1 MKTRRAIY
9 TLLLP
14 LLFLLLS
21 CDMEQEV
28 EIKLPPYES
37 QLVVECYLE
46 PGKPL
51 RAVVLE
57 SVSYF
62 NEPELPLVPDAE
74 VFITHQGRTIKL
86 PFSPIQNKATG
97 KYYTHRKNEKLNLQP
112 GDVLTLEVKDKKG
125 RHVTGTTT
133 IMGQVPIEAVEW
145 KFNESNKAYL
155 LTSYQD
161 NPDAANYYR
170 YMVHRDSLS
179 NSSQRDFV
187 SSDQLTNG
195 QRVSYGSGYDYEE
208 GDTLIVSLFHIEKQ
222 YYDFLSSISDARRA
236 NGNPFAQPSRIVS
249 SVKGGIGIFTNLS
262 YNRKT
267 VVIEK

>member
-1 MKTRRAIY
+1 MKTRRTIY
-9 TLLLP
+9 TLLMP
-14 LLFLLLS
+14 LLLLLAS
-21 CDMEQEV
+21 CDLEQEV
-28 EIKLPPYES
+28 EVKLPPHES

-46 PGKPL
+46 PGKTL

-62 NEPELPLVPDAE
+62 NDPELPLVPDAE
-74 VFITHQGRTIKL
+74 VFITHKGRTIKL
-86 PFSPIQNKATG
+86 PFSPVQNKETG
-97 KYYTHRKNEKLNLQP
+97 KYFTHRHSEILNLQP
-112 GDVLTLEVKDKKG
+112 GDVVTLEVKDSKG

-145 KFNESNKAYL
+145 KFNEKNKAYL

-161 NPDAANYYR
+161 DPNTENFYR
-170 YMVHRDSLS
+170 YMVNRDSLS
-179 NSSQRDFV
+179 NSSQRDFI
-187 SSDQLTNG
+187 SSDRLTNG
-195 QRVSYGSGYDYEE
+195 QRVSYGSGYEYEE
-208 GDTLIVSLFHIEKQ
+208 GDTLVVSLFHIEQQ
-222 YYDFLSSISDARRA
+222 YYDFLGSVSDARNA

>member
-1 MKTRRAIY
+1 MQTRPTIY

-14 LLFLLLS
+14 LLLLLAS
-21 CDMEQEV
+21 CDLEQEV
-28 EIKLPPYES
+28 EVKLPAHES

-62 NEPELPLVPDAE
+62 NDPELPLVPDAE
-74 VFITHQGRTIKL
+74 VFITYRGRTIKL
-86 PFSPIQNKATG
+86 PFSPVQNKQTG
-97 KYYTHRKNEKLNLQP
+97 KYYTHRVSEKLDLQP
-112 GDVLTLEVKDKKG
+112 GEVVTLEVKDGKG

-145 KFNESNKAYL
+145 KFNEKDKAYL

-161 NPDAANYYR
+161 NPDTENFYR

-179 NSSQRDFV
+179 NSSQRDFI
-187 SSDQLTNG
+187 SSDRLTNG

-208 GDTLIVSLFHIEKQ
+208 GDTLVVSLFHIEQQ
-222 YYDFLSSISDARRA
+222 YYDFLGSVSDARNA

>member
-1 MKTRRAIY
+1 MMTRRTIY
-9 TLLLP
+9 TLFLP
-14 LLFLLLS
+14 LLVLLAS
-21 CDMEQEV
+21 CGMEQEV
-28 EIKLPPYES
+28 EVKLPPHES

-74 VFITHQGRTIKL
+74 VFITYRGKRIKL
-86 PFSPIQNKATG
+86 PFSPVQNKQTG
-97 KYYTHRKNEKLNLQP
+97 KYYTHRLSEKLDLQP
-112 GDVLTLEVKDKKG
+112 GDVVGLEVKDGKG

-133 IMGQVPIEAVEW
+133 ILGKVPIEAVEW
-145 KFNESNKAYL
+145 KFNEKDKAYL

-161 NPDAANYYR
+161 DPNMENFYR
-170 YMVHRDSLS
+170 YMVHRDSLT
-179 NSSQRDFV
+179 NSSDRDFI
-187 SSDQLTNG
+187 SSDRLTNG
-195 QRVSYGSGYDYEE
+195 QRVSYGSAYEYEE
-208 GDTLIVSLFHIEKQ
+208 GDTLVVSLYHIEQQ
-222 YYDFLSSISDARRA
+222 YYDFLGSVSDARNA

-249 SVKGGIGIFTNLS
+249 SVKGGIGIFTNLA

-267 VVIEK
+267 VVITK

>member
-74 VFITHQGRTIKL
+74 VFITHQAERSNCL
-86 PFSPIQNKATG
+86 SAPFKT
-97 KYYTHRKNEKLNLQP
+97 R
-112 GDVLTLEVKDKKG
+112 
-125 RHVTGTTT
+125 
-133 IMGQVPIEAVEW
+133 
-145 KFNESNKAYL
+145 
-155 LTSYQD
+155 
-161 NPDAANYYR
+161 
-170 YMVHRDSLS
+170 
-179 NSSQRDFV
+179 
-187 SSDQLTNG
+187 
-195 QRVSYGSGYDYEE
+195 
-208 GDTLIVSLFHIEKQ
+208 
-222 YYDFLSSISDARRA
+222 RRA
-236 NGNPFAQPSRIVS
+236 STILIAKMRSSTCNPVMCLRWRSKI
-249 SVKGGIGIFTNLS
+249 
-262 YNRKT
+262 RK
-267 VVIEK
+267 VVT

>member
-1 MKTRRAIY
+1 MQTRPTIY

-14 LLFLLLS
+14 LLLLLAS
-21 CDMEQEV
+21 CDLEQEV
-28 EIKLPPYES
+28 EVKLPAHES

-62 NEPELPLVPDAE
+62 NDPELPLVPDAE
-74 VFITHQGRTIKL
+74 VFITHRGRTIKL
-86 PFSPIQNKATG
+86 PFSPVQNKQTG
-97 KYYTHRKNEKLNLQP
+97 KYYTHRISEKLDIQP
-112 GDVLTLEVKDKKG
+112 GEVVTLEVKDGKG
-125 RHVTGTTT
+125 RYVTGTTT
-133 IMGQVPIEAVEW
+133 IMGHVPIEAVEW
-145 KFNESNKAYL
+145 KFNEKDKAYL

-161 NPDAANYYR
+161 DPDAENFYR

-179 NSSQRDFV
+179 NSSQRDFI
-187 SSDQLTNG
+187 SSDRLTNG

-208 GDTLIVSLFHIEKQ
+208 GDTLVVSLYHIEQQ
-222 YYDFLSSISDARRA
+222 YYDFLGSVSDARNA

-267 VVIEK
+267 VVIKK